1 MLLNTNNL
9 ATLAAESKGEQKGRH
24 LIETVHA
31 TWENQP
37 LALFCLC
44 IRIYNGAMFQLR
56 CTVRNCQQLLE
67 QRERDLV
74 CRAGHHFDQAK
85 QGYWNLLQPQ
95 DKKSKNPGDSEDAVL
110 ARHRW
115 LQTGHTTSLIETLRP
130 WLAAN
135 GTETNQRT
143 LDLGCGEGSFGPA
156 LFPGEADS
164 YCGIDLSRR
173 AIKLAAR
180 GWPAATWVLANA
192 DRVLPAAD
200 QSVQRVISLFGRRPV
215 SEIHRVLVP
224 GGICVVAVPG
234 EDDLIE
240 LRQQVQQAGH
250 RRSRWEMIANDM
262 SQAGVEVV
270 DQKHWHSHVKLEP
283 DAIADALAMT
293 YRAVRYSQKSRLDAV
308 QAMNVTLAADLLLL
322 RRN

>member
-1 MLLNTNNL
+1 MT
-9 ATLAAESKGEQKGRH
+9 ES
-24 LIETVHA
+24 LHA
-31 TWENQP
+31 VKP
-37 LALFCLC
+37 PVSLCL
-44 IRIYNGAMFQLR
+44 RIYNRAMFQLR
-56 CTVRNCQQLLE
+56 CTVRDCQELLE
-67 QRERDLV
+67 PCERGLA

-95 DKKSKNPGDSEDAVL
+95 DKKSKNPGDSLDAVL

-115 LQTGHTTSLIETLRP
+115 LQRGHATSLIETLRP
-130 WLAAN
+130 WVATAA
-135 GTETNQRT
+135 TLTNQRT
-143 LDLGCGEGSFGPA
+143 FDLGCGEGSFGPA
-156 LFPGEADS
+156 LFPDDADS

-180 GWPAATWVLANA
+180 RWPEATWVLANA
-192 DRVLPAAD
+192 DRELPAAD

-215 SEIHRVLVP
+215 SEIYRVLAP

-240 LRQQVQQAGH
+240 LREKVQQAGH
-250 RRSRWEMIANDM
+250 RRSRWEMIADEM
-262 SQAGVEVV
+262 TDAGLEVV
-270 DQKHWHSHVKLEP
+270 DRKHWHINVNLDP

-293 YRAVRYSQKSRLDAV
+293 YRAVRHSQKSRLDVV
-308 QAMNVTLAADLLLL
+308 QAMDVTLAADLLLL